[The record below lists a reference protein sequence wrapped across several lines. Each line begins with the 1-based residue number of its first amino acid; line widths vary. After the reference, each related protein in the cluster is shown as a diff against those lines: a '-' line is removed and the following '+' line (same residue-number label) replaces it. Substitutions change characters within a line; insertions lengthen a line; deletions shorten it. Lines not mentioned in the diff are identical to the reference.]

1 MLVKN
6 AQPLELMEKI
16 DTLVVDKTGTLTEGK
31 PRLVGVTAIGDV
43 TEDEPLQRAVG
54 LELGSEHPLAAASV
68 AGAEPRGFKIS
79 PAMDF
84 DTVPGAAA
92 RQLDLDVGRQASRI
106 EGDPFDA
113 GSAPG
118 NCGSINRPSESSPEH
133 PYCSTER
140 PRRLIAGGDQLVD
153 LLPPRCGDV
162 KLARVKALLERSYPR
177 NRVPAARQRPVA

>member
-1 MLVKN
+1 LSRFKASGSEASHQGDEAALHFNPVGSED
-6 AQPLELMEKI
+6 A
-16 DTLVVDKTGTLTEGK
+16 G
-31 PRLVGVTAIGDV
+31 LVGLVGR
-43 TEDEPLQRAVG
+43 LQRD
-54 LELGSEHPLAAASV
+54 
-68 AGAEPRGFKIS
+68 R
-79 PAMDF
+79 
-84 DTVPGAAA
+84 GAAA

-140 PRRLIAGGDQLVD
+140 PRRLIAGGDQLID

-162 KLARVKALLERSYPR
+162 KLARVKALLERSYPPEPG
-177 NRVPAARQRPVA
+177 PAALQRPVA